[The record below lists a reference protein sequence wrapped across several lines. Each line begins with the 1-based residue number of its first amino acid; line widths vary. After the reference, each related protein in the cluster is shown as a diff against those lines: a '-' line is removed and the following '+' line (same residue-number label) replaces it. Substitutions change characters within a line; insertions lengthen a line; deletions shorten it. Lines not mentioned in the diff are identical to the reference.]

1 MWSATLIASQ
11 SWYSKP
17 QTKFGVHWP
26 RPRGQKMVQE
36 LEGGGVQRGN
46 CDHWVKFNHLQS
58 LASAHPAYTQT
69 PLWVGE
75 VVSRTLQSLIFSSL
89 VPSGCY
95 SMAVGQTD
103 SPYSTLILYYLFSFA
118 YLASSEIHPPAAA
131 HCTARGKI
139 ATVGENIWF
148 YANKWCCLEVRC
160 KAKLKKRMD
169 GFNFCLAQEGD
180 EV

>member
-1 MWSATLIASQ
+1 MCTDQ
-11 SWYSKP
+11 D
-17 QTKFGVHWP
+17 
-26 RPRGQKMVQE
+26 RGDKKN
-36 LEGGGVQRGN
+36 GARTGGVQRGN

-58 LASAHPAYTQT
+58 LASAHPAYTLHSVSHTQTQTHT

-75 VVSRTLQSLIFSSL
+75 VVSWTLQSLIFSSL

-103 SPYSTLILYYLFSFA
+103 SPYSTLFLYYLFSFA
-118 YLASSEIHPPAAA
+118 YPASSEIHPPAAA
-131 HCTARGKI
+131 HCTARGKT

-160 KAKLKKRMD
+160 KSKLKKWMD
-169 GFNFCLAQEGD
+169 GFNFCLAQEWD